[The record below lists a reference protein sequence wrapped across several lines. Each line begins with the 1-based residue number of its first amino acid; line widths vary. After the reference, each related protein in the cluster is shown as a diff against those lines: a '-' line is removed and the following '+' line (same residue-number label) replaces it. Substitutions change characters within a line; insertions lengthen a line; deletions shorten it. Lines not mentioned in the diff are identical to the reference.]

1 MIHFDNS
8 VIYYGLV
15 FDKKKYVYGYC
26 DIISNLIMI
35 HFDNSV
41 IYYGLVFDKNIH
53 IHIFFYTTSGTPEEK
68 VSRHVTLVGTTN
80 VFSL

>member
-1 MIHFDNS
+1 M
-8 VIYYGLV
+8 V
-15 FDKKKYVYGYC
+15 KKGRSGRS
-26 DIISNLIMI
+26 DATPFLTMI